1 MATVTL
7 AEAKLHLRASTYV
20 DSPDPEDTLINLY
33 IAAADD
39 YIRNFLD
46 REIIP
51 SKSAIKA
58 AALLIVA
65 DLYENREGAGEKE
78 IKENPAVMRLL
89 FPYRRNLGV

>member
-1 MATVTL
+1 MAIITL

-20 DSPDPEDTLINLY
+20 DSPDPEDTLINIY
-33 IAAADD
+33 IGAAEDH
-39 YIRNFLD
+39 IRNYLD

-58 AALLIVA
+58 AALLLVG
-65 DLYENREGAGEKE
+65 DLYENREAAGEKE
-78 IKENPAVMRLL
+78 IKENPAVNRLL